1 MIVVSTIPF
10 ALSYESATG
19 TVNNPLADFTLPN
32 WIKSNA
38 GWWADDLIDD
48 SSFVSGLQW
57 MISNDVIVLPP
68 TEQGTDDGENI
79 IPRWVKSTAGWW
91 ADDKIHDVTF
101 ASAVKYLVSEG
112 IIVIEQEVE
121 ETEESVEN
129 VELKEFHMIVNSHG
143 CTFCTNW
150 ANVGEEYHFQIETLD
165 EFRGNNI
172 DGVTIT
178 AKIISKDGELR
189 HDFGTITTED
199 GIYSSSI
206 VIPNMDWYAGNIF
219 SVTAAHNG
227 FEKTIEKEFEV
238 FNVKSGKSGTFET
251 KSYGKKMFVAGNQ
264 GNDINEYT
272 LATAWDVS
280 SASFVDSFSVA
291 SQDTDPRG
299 VAFSNNGQKMFVV
312 GHDSDAVYE
321 YTLTTA
327 WDVSSASFV
336 DSFSIE
342 SQDETPTGLF
352 L

>member
-121 ETEESVEN
+121 EVEEIEESVEN

-238 FNVKSGKSGTFET
+238 FNVKSCLL
-251 KSYGKKMFVAGNQ
+251 
-264 GNDINEYT
+264 YT
-272 LATAWDVS
+272 S
-280 SASFVDSFSVA
+280 PS
-291 SQDTDPRG
+291 PRDRG
-299 VAFSNNGQKMFVV
+299 
-312 GHDSDAVYE
+312 
-321 YTLTTA
+321 
-327 WDVSSASFV
+327 
-336 DSFSIE
+336 
-342 SQDETPTGLF
+342 
-352 L
+352 